1 MTRVTQYQV
10 DAFARRR
17 YEGNPAAVVLLQGRQ
32 WPSDLTMQ
40 RIANENNLSE
50 TAYVLREGD
59 RGPGPLPLRWFTPE
73 AEVDLCGHATLA
85 TAHVVFTKVLDA
97 NLKAG
102 QVDEIVFETRSGDL
116 FVERTQSQSEDSKAY
131 RMTFPIVP
139 TTDDI
144 PLQVAEDAKEACAA
158 EVRGATSQMSFQS
171 HHD

>member
-1 MTRVTQYQV
+1 
-10 DAFARRR
+10 
-17 YEGNPAAVVLLQGRQ
+17 
-32 WPSDLTMQ
+32 
-40 RIANENNLSE
+40 
-50 TAYVLREGD
+50 
-59 RGPGPLPLRWFTPE
+59 
-73 AEVDLCGHATLA
+73 
-85 TAHVVFTKVLDA
+85 LDA